1 MLPARLVSL
10 LPLSGQSSRIV
21 LSSALRTQTCALA
34 SQRCAKP
41 RRLSGPLGS
50 LPVACLPSNARPL
63 STKTIYHGPL
73 AKTGKYLKRFSV
85 TSLVGTCVLAP
96 LILIVDSGLAM
107 DVRVALATTAAA
119 TSGLSTGLVFW
130 ALKPY
135 VLSLAVVTSD
145 DKDHSDAQATIAP
158 NSSHQET
165 APGAST
171 ASEALIQAPICVRPE
186 SMLQIKSMDF
196 LGRAVTH
203 SVLVRDLARSNR
215 VFTTWKV
222 ARQSTLDD
230 SSPKVAQHAQTS
242 YAPVNAMFYVHEEV
256 QHFPEM
262 TTIVNLVSGK
272 EESLRNRAAAL
283 RAAREEK

>member
-1 MLPARLVSL
+1 MSNT
-10 LPLSGQSSRIV
+10 
-21 LSSALRTQTCALA
+21 RT
-34 SQRCAKP
+34 
-41 RRLSGPLGS
+41 
-50 LPVACLPSNARPL
+50 L

-119 TSGLSTGLVFW
+119 TSGLSTGLVYW

-135 VLSLAVVTSD
+135 VSSLAVVTDNGKSR
-145 DKDHSDAQATIAP
+145 SDAQGTPAPSASNQSATP
-158 NSSHQET
+158 NTPTTSD
-165 APGAST
+165 
-171 ASEALIQAPICVRPE
+171 ALIQAPIRIQPE
-186 SMLQIKSMDF
+186 SMLQINSMDF
-196 LGRAVTH
+196 FGRAVTQ
-203 SVLVRDLARSNR
+203 SVLVRDLTRSNR

-222 ARQSTLDD
+222 AQQSTLDD
-230 SSPKVAQHAQTS
+230 IPPKVAQHAQSS